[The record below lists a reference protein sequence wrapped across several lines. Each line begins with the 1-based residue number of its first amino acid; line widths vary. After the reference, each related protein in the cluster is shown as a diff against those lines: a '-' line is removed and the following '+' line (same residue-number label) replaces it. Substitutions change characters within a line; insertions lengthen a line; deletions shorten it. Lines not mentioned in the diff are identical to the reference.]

1 MPARVFLDFQGVS
14 AGRAAAVTHVNAAGI
29 ERVRVATNSREP
41 LITRVVIDLARK
53 IPYTI
58 ETMGEEIRVLFN
70 RAVDAST
77 ALVAT
82 AAPVVAAATTPA
94 PPGACSCAYSRSGD
108 YATDC

>member
-1 MPARVFLDFQGVS
+1 M
-14 AGRAAAVTHVNAAGI
+14 THVNAAGI

-94 PPGACSCAYSRSGD
+94 PPRRLLLRLLPQW
-108 YATDC
+108 